1 VFAGTASAGGL
12 IDFGFANRVGFAKSP
27 LMTKERTT
35 IINDRMCL
43 GIHASLTYF
52 DFFGRVLTISFN
64 DTLGNSFMLGN

>member
-1 VFAGTASAGGL
+1 VLAGTAGALVG
-12 IDFGFANRVGFAKSP
+12 FGFARRVGFAKSA

-52 DFFGRVLTISFN
+52 DFLWEGAHNIIL
-64 DTLGNSFMLGN
+64 